1 MSVIH
6 LIDGEKGG
14 VGKSFIARTMIQ
26 YGLDRDLSFVAVET
40 DRSNPDVNRIYKDL
54 CKFAVFSED
63 EKQAD
68 KADRI
73 FEYAIEQPV
82 IVSLPSQVERAV
94 RTWIERNE
102 LLKFADEHGVSFCK
116 WFISN
121 GEYDSLRLFQA
132 SLNHYGNH
140 ITHILVRNFG
150 LCDEWSQVDEDE
162 SLQKLIKKYKVIVID
177 FPKLGHRERYLI
189 NQQQLRFDDA
199 TKSKDLTVL
208 GRQRVVNFLKAAY
221 LAFDSTGV
229 WSTDFE
235 TASVSASIPIKAIS

>member
-1 MSVIH
+1 MATIH

-26 YGLDRDLSFVAVET
+26 YGLDRDLSFVAVES
-40 DRSNPDVNRIYKDL
+40 DRSNPDVSRVYKDI

-73 FEYAIEQPV
+73 FEYAIEKPV

-94 RTWIERNE
+94 QGWINRNE
-102 LLKFADEHGVSFCK
+102 LLKFGEQHGVDFCK

-132 SLNHYGNH
+132 SINHYGNQ

-189 NQQQLRFDDA
+189 NQKQLRFDDA
-199 TKSKDLTVL
+199 TKSKELTIL
-208 GRQRVVNFLKAAY
+208 GKQRVVNFLKAAY
-221 LAFDSTGV
+221 AAFDSTGV
-229 WSTDFE
+229 WSTSSKV
-235 TASVSASIPIKAIS
+235 ASAS

>member
-14 VGKSFIARTMIQ
+14 VGKSFVARTIIQ
-26 YGLDRDLSFVAVET
+26 YALDRDLSFVAVET
-40 DRSNPDVNRIYKDL
+40 DRSNPDVSRVYKDL
-54 CKFAVFSED
+54 CQFAILSED

-73 FEYAIEQPV
+73 FEYATEEPV

-94 RTWIERNE
+94 QSWIERNE
-102 LLKFADEHGVSFCK
+102 LLKFGDQHGVSFCK

-132 SLNHYGNH
+132 SVNHYGNQ

-150 LCDEWSQVDEDE
+150 LCDEWSQVDDDE
-162 SLQKLIKKYKVIVID
+162 SLQKLIKKYKVKVID

-189 NQQQLRFDDA
+189 NRHQLRFDDA
-199 TKSKDLTVL
+199 TKSKELTIL
-208 GRQRVVNFLKAAY
+208 GKQRVVNFLKGAY
-221 LAFDSTGV
+221 SAFDSTGV
-229 WSTDFE
+229 WSE
-235 TASVSASIPIKAIS
+235 ESKVPSAS

>member
-26 YGLDRDLSFVAVET
+26 YGLDRDLPFVAVET
-40 DRSNPDVNRIYKDL
+40 DRSNPDVSRVYKDL
-54 CKFAVFSED
+54 CKFAIFSED

-73 FEYAIEQPV
+73 FEYAIEKPV

-94 RTWIERNE
+94 QNWIDSNE
-102 LLKFADEHGVSFCK
+102 LLKFGDEYGVRFCK

-121 GEYDSLRLFQA
+121 GEYDSLRLFQT
-132 SLNHYGNH
+132 SLNHYGNQ

-189 NQQQLRFDDA
+189 NQKQLRFDDA
-199 TKSKDLTVL
+199 TKSKELTIL
-208 GRQRVVNFLKAAY
+208 GKQRVVNFLKAAY
-221 LAFDSTGV
+221 AAFDSTGV
-229 WSTDFE
+229 WSTK
-235 TASVSASIPIKAIS
+235 SVVSSAS